1 MIVHRILV
9 GTLLFATPA
18 VSLAQNVTHPEARQ
32 VLLADQKATVFKS
45 PSCGC
50 CEGYIAF
57 LRKHGVQV
65 TVVSNDAALAQ
76 AKDEH
81 SVPPEAQGCHT
92 VVLGGY
98 VVEGHVPLAALT
110 KLLAEQPALTGIAM
124 PGMPSGTPGMEGPQF
139 GPLNIVGFGKRG
151 VTPFMTL

>member
-18 VSLAQNVTHPEARQ
+18 VSLAQNVTHTEAQQ

-65 TVVSNDAALAQ
+65 TVVSSDAALAQ
-76 AKDEH
+76 AKGEY
-81 SVPPEAQGCHT
+81 SVPLEAQGCHT

-139 GPLNIVGFGKRG
+139 GPLNVVGFGERG